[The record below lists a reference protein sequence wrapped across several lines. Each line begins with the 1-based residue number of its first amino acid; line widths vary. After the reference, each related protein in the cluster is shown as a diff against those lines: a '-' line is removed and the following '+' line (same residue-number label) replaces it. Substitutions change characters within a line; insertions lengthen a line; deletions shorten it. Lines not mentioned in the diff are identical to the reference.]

1 MWVGTVQLESFVCLS
16 FSVDVSSFH
25 LARGFVLAEV
35 AGKVVE
41 DLSTAAL
48 TPETALEAEYSDLFR
63 PL

>member
-1 MWVGTVQLESFVCLS
+1 MWVGTVQLESFVGLS

-48 TPETALEAEYSDLFR
+48 THLKL
-63 PL
+63 L